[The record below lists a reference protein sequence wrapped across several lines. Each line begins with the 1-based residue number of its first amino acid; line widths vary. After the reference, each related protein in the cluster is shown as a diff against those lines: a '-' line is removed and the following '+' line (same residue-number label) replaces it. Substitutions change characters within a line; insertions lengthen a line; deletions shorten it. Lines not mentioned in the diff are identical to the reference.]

1 MGSPLSFVVK
11 GDKEMID
18 YFERKLRCKDTEV
31 WDVRFGEDLYRMF
44 IVDENRTPTVE
55 DLRLPDSVET
65 EEDLRA
71 NLITVRIYS
80 DLSIKEEHIE
90 HLDQFA
96 KQLTDHVALA
106 YCHVVVTF
114 YTDEIDDVFDCFIK
128 EQFNLEYDKI
138 PMRQLWHLN
147 QD

>member
-1 MGSPLSFVVK
+1 VK

-31 WDVRFGEDLYRMF
+31 WDVRLGEDLYLMF

-55 DLRLPDSVET
+55 DLRLPDSVEI

-80 DLSIKEEHIE
+80 DHPIKEEHIE

-106 YCHVVVTF
+106 YSHVVVTF
-114 YTDEIDDVFDCFIK
+114 FTDEIDDVFDCFIK

>member
-1 MGSPLSFVVK
+1 
-11 GDKEMID
+11 MID

-31 WDVRFGEDLYRMF
+31 WDIRCGEYLYRML

-55 DLRLPDSVET
+55 DFRLAQGIEI

-80 DLSIKEEHIE
+80 VHPIKEEHIE

-114 YTDEIDDVFDCFIK
+114 YTDDIDDVFDCFIQ

-138 PMRQLWHLN
+138 PMRQLWHLK